1 MPLLRLLFKFL
12 PWILILLAGYFLWS
26 SFKSYFD
33 KPEEK
38 KEPEVVVNFNT
49 VLTSVEDL
57 GRMELVRYNFKDVV
71 EYEKTVSRFIPNS
84 KLVLIVSG
92 EAVGC
97 VDFAKITQ
105 ADIQFQ
111 GDTLVQVALP
121 APEICYYKVDHSKSK
136 VFSKENTYFQDAE
149 LVEEGYKY
157 AEQNVK
163 KAALNSGIL
172 RQTTVNA
179 EKILKPMLEEITG
192 RRVVLVPQR
201 RIQNPKLPPR
211 R

>member
-1 MPLLRLLFKFL
+1 MPLLRLLIKL
-12 PWILILLAGYFLWS
+12 IPWILIILAGVFLWRTFG
-26 SFKSYFD
+26 SFFD
-33 KPEEK
+33 KPEEEK
-38 KEPEVVVNFNT
+38 VPEVVVNFNT
-49 VLTSVEDL
+49 VLTSVEDM

-71 EYEKTVSRFIPNS
+71 EYEKNVNRFIPNS

-105 ADIQFQ
+105 ADIEFQ
-111 GDTLVQVALP
+111 GDSLVQVALP

-172 RQTTVNA
+172 RQTTENA

-201 RIQNPKLPPR
+201 RIQNPKVPAKR
-211 R
+211 

>member
-1 MPLLRLLFKFL
+1 MPLLRFLFKLL
-12 PWILILLAGYFLWS
+12 PWILILLAGVFLWRI
-26 SFKSYFD
+26 FGNFFT

-57 GRMELVRYNFKDVV
+57 GKMELVRYNFRDVV
-71 EYEKTVSRFIPNS
+71 EYEKSVSRFVPNS

-105 ADIQFQ
+105 ADIRFQ

-172 RQTTVNA
+172 RQTTENA
-179 EKILKPMLEEITG
+179 ERILKPMLEEITG

-201 RIQNPKLPPR
+201 RIQNPQPPR
-211 R
+211 KR